1 MSICD
6 LFYTTLKFNYKIIY
20 WNFYLQYF
28 LYSSI
33 SFNAL
38 MIFYYLKFMKLNE
51 IIIDKKEKDSGI
63 PNLLNE

>member
-1 MSICD
+1 
-6 LFYTTLKFNYKIIY
+6 
-20 WNFYLQYF
+20 
-28 LYSSI
+28 
-33 SFNAL
+33 